1 MKKIISILLV
11 LLLSM
16 AAVFAIPKP
25 IQTKTL
31 EDEVLT
37 YWEITEVY
45 AIITSNTPIEDQ
57 FEYGFDKKSTVKITN
72 PDIIYL
78 IAKYD
83 YIMEFESDRDYYS
96 LYTEIDGEY
105 KKFVFYYDDEGDK

>member
-1 MKKIISILLV
+1 MKRITSFVIV

-16 AAVFAIPKP
+16 VAVFAVPKP

-37 YWEITEVY
+37 YWEITETY

-57 FEYGFDKKSTVKITN
+57 FEYGFDKKSTVEITN
-72 PDIIYL
+72 PDIVYL
-78 IAKYD
+78 IAKYG
-83 YIMEFESDRDYYS
+83 YIIEFSTDCDYYS

-105 KKFVFYYDDEGDK
+105 KKFVFYYDEGDE